1 LKLLDL
7 KANIYIGVKV
17 ADKQIFIDILK
28 ECDLNDD
35 GEVDFEEFQ
44 KCMGIK
50 QADIRQY
57 SSM

>member
-1 LKLLDL
+1 
-7 KANIYIGVKV
+7 VKV
-17 ADKQIFIDILK
+17 VDKKIFIDILR

-50 QADIRQY
+50 QADIKQY
-57 SSM
+57 TSM

>member
-1 LKLLDL
+1 
-7 KANIYIGVKV
+7 VKV
-17 ADKQIFIDILK
+17 ADKKIFIDILK

-50 QADIRQY
+50 QSDIKQY
-57 SSM
+57 TSM